1 MTPWIA
7 TKREVWQLFLPPAFL
22 PYCDALLGTFGCV
35 PAGCAVT
42 CLGSGAEETVR
53 RSGRAM
59 ALNSCVFHLFYK
71 FKVLVLVTLCL
82 MVLWATFSYF
92 VDSRQEI
99 AKAKS
104 MMDHFRKVTSLEDSQ
119 KEEKIK
125 SIAKVPTVKS
135 FQDHCPAL
143 SPYLRKWW
151 CFPLLS
157 NKLRLLWY
165 CWLIFFF
172 PSCFTIKTLFL

>member
-1 MTPWIA
+1 
-7 TKREVWQLFLPPAFL
+7 
-22 PYCDALLGTFGCV
+22 
-35 PAGCAVT
+35 
-42 CLGSGAEETVR
+42 
-53 RSGRAM
+53 M

-143 SPYLRKWW
+143 SPYLRK
-151 CFPLLS
+151 
-157 NKLRLLWY
+157 
-165 CWLIFFF
+165 
-172 PSCFTIKTLFL
+172 